1 MSTLPPDESFEL
13 LHNDAPESVVDYVLE
28 NLHEEDR
35 AIEYTK
41 PQWEEFTKD
50 KPRLREYISR
60 SAYEIAPDDIEL
72 RQRVTHALLGL
83 YAVARESKI
92 VEVLEEQ
99 FSDSNASQDAFI
111 EAQSS
116 TETTQ
121 EGRKSRIFGRE
132 KQPKIRGLKRSL
144 AASALLLFGLNRTT
158 NKQEFS

>member
-1 MSTLPPDESFEL
+1 
-13 LHNDAPESVVDYVLE
+13 
-28 NLHEEDR
+28 
-35 AIEYTK
+35 
-41 PQWEEFTKD
+41 
-50 KPRLREYISR
+50 
-60 SAYEIAPDDIEL
+60 
-72 RQRVTHALLGL
+72 LLGL